1 VEGSTQQSQATATAA
16 IAALNDMSAN
26 SAQAAAQ
33 FSSQTIQASTQA
45 VVQQSGQS
53 QQIQQSA
60 NTQSS
65 QSNKVTQQ
73 VQQQVEVQQQQ
84 QTQLSQSNKVTQQ
97 VQQQVEVQQQQTQS
111 FASMVQIQQP
121 VYANI
126 QQDVQ
131 SSTTNIIKPPV
142 VSTQETAVQTSSGLG
157 LAVRS
162 NPIGI
167 NLSSLNNNTT
177 QSTPAQAPA
186 VQFRTE
192 TKVNE
197 VEAPAIQIASFGNA
211 RAGSPLSDLMQQR
224 FEMMQENIQ
233 QQTSTVNRNVQPNDL
248 AGNVDI
254 ASMAL
259 QPKGF
264 EAYNVALRD
273 AAFYEPKEVYKGQTV
288 VDNAK
293 ALRQLGSDRLH
304 QEMVD
309 QQYRR

>member
-1 VEGSTQQSQATATAA
+1 
-16 IAALNDMSAN
+16 MSAN

-33 FSSQTIQASTQA
+33 FSSQTTQASTQSL
-45 VVQQSGQS
+45 VQMGQS
-53 QQIQQSA
+53 QQIQQGT

-73 VQQQVEVQQQQ
+73 VQQQAEVQQQQ
-84 QTQLSQSNKVTQQ
+84 QI
-97 VQQQVEVQQQQTQS
+97 QS

-121 VYANI
+121 VYTNI

-131 SSTTNIIKPPV
+131 LSTNNIMKPPV
-142 VSTQETAVQTSSGLG
+142 VSPQETAVQTGSGLG
-157 LAVRS
+157 LAVKI

-167 NLSSLNNNTT
+167 NLSSLSNNT
-177 QSTPAQAPA
+177 QSISAPTP
-186 VQFRTE
+186 VIQFRTE

-211 RAGSPLSDLMQQR
+211 RAGNPLSDLMQQR

-248 AGNVDI
+248 AGSVDI

-264 EAYNVALRD
+264 ESYSVVLRD

-304 QEMVD
+304 QEMVE